1 MTEFPNEVLLN
12 ILRFTS
18 YREKLRFSYASWQS
32 SELVKEH
39 GEELSVLK
47 QLFNPAGY
55 SFGGFIVLER
65 ILPFDVIKFHLIK
78 GENGTSTTVSKSD
91 LPLIV
96 KLIAN
101 QDEQG
106 LIKQFDNFLNAHIKK
121 SFEQKTIVRE
131 GWDDRMIP
139 EIDYSEYPL
148 ETLKPC

>member
-1 MTEFPNEVLLN
+1 MTELSNEVLLN

-18 YREKLRFSYASWQS
+18 YREKLRFSFASWQFN
-32 SELVKEH
+32 ELTKEDRD
-39 GEELSVLK
+39 ELSVLK

-55 SFGGFIVLER
+55 PFGGFSLVLER

-78 GENGTSTTVSKSD
+78 GDNGTSTTVSKSD

-106 LIKQFDNFLNAHIKK
+106 LIKQFDNFLDGHIKK
-121 SFEQKTIVRE
+121 SFEQKTIIRE
-131 GWDDRMIP
+131 GWDTRSAP
-139 EIDYSEYPL
+139 EIDFSELPFRL
-148 ETLKPC
+148 

>member
-18 YREKLRFSYASWQS
+18 YREKLRFSFASWQS
-32 SELVKEH
+32 NELVKEH
-39 GEELSVLK
+39 SEELSVLK

-55 SFGGFIVLER
+55 SFGGFSLVLER
-65 ILPFDVIKFHLIK
+65 VLPFDVIKFHLIK
-78 GENGTSTTVSKSD
+78 GENGTSTTLSKSD

-106 LIKQFDNFLNAHIKK
+106 LIKQFDNFLDGHIKK
-121 SFEQKTIVRE
+121 SFEQKTIIRE
-131 GWDDRMIP
+131 GWEDSNLP
-139 EIDYSEYPL
+139 EIDFSAYSL
-148 ETLKPC
+148 ETLKP